1 MKKIIALLLTLVLTA
16 LCATISVGAVPAEDP
31 IDLYEQ
37 DIIFTNSLSFSEPVI
52 YYQTYSW
59 MPSEEWNSAP
69 MIFYHSDDFGEGTY
83 YFNFP
88 DDAAYSFYIADASA
102 SRRTEMLSYQ
112 ENDTLELSLTGET
125 GVNGY
130 YQFKVRHVNSEN
142 LIVLDN
148 TGNALSDNNI
158 YICCHC
164 VDPYTGDDSDI
175 RAKMERAGEND
186 YAEGR
191 YRFTVPNGTQ
201 SFYFT
206 DGKKRT
212 SQMPFERA
220 RWYYL
225 PGNLDD
231 DGNCVVFYVNWA
243 GGPDDPVYTMGPSH
257 TTFDRFFEEYV
268 SIYTE
273 DVAPEDVYWS
283 DFFFL
288 YDEPYE
294 HLDQSGDVDWVLIRA
309 ESFIQQDVLYEG
321 IIGNRCVSRPTPSY
335 PFDSGYGIY
344 DVKQDIFVPVS
355 RDAES
360 NYDGLTKVLDKVVSG
375 KLLGDLDGDDSLT
388 VIDATIFQRCEA
400 KMRDYPENDKLFH
413 PIGKVGY
420 FSDFNRD
427 GERNILDATCIQRYL
442 AGQKYPMG

>member
-37 DIIFTNSLSFSEPVI
+37 DIVFTNSLAFSDPVI

-59 MPSEEWNSAP
+59 MPSEVWDSAP
-69 MIFYHSDDFGEGTY
+69 LVFDHSNDFGEGMY

-88 DDAAYSFYIADASA
+88 DDAAYRFYISDASA
-102 SRRTEMLSYQ
+102 SQRTETRAHQ
-112 ENDTLELSLTGET
+112 PNDPLELSLTGET
-125 GVNGY
+125 DNNGY
-130 YQFKVRHVNSEN
+130 YQIKSRHVNSEN

-148 TGNALSDNNI
+148 TDNALSDDI
-158 YICCHC
+158 YICIHC
-164 VDPYTGDDSDI
+164 TDPYTGDGSDI

-186 YAEGR
+186 YGEGR
-191 YRFTVPNGTQ
+191 YRFTAPNGTQ

-212 SQMPFERA
+212 TEMPFERA
-220 RWYYL
+220 GWFYL
-225 PGNLDD
+225 PGNCDD
-231 DGNCVVFYVNWA
+231 DGNYEVFYVSWG
-243 GGPDDPVYTMGPSH
+243 GGPDDPVYSMGPSH

-268 SIYTE
+268 SIYTD

-283 DFFFL
+283 DFFYF

-294 HLDQSGDVDWVLIRA
+294 HRDQNGDVDWVLIQA
-309 ESFIQQDVLYEG
+309 ETFIAQDVIYEG
-321 IIGNRCVSRPTPSY
+321 IIGNRFVFRPTPSY

-344 DVKQDIFVPVS
+344 DVKQDIFVPIT

-360 NYDGLTKVLDKVVSG
+360 NYDGLTKALDKVVTG
-375 KLLGDLDGDDSLT
+375 RLLGDLDGDDSLT
-388 VIDATIFQRCEA
+388 VIDATIMQRCEA
-400 KMRDYPENDKLFH
+400 KMRDYPENDERNYPL
-413 PIGKVGY
+413 GKIRY
-420 FSDFNRD
+420 YSDFNRD
-427 GERNILDATCIQRYL
+427 GSRDITDATCIQRYL
-442 AGQKYPMG
+442 AGQTYPIG